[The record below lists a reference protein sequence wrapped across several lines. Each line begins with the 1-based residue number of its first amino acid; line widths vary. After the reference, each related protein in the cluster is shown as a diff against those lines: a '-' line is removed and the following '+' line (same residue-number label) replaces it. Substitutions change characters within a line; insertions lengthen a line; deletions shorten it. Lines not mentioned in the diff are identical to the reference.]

1 MVINTVVINTFL
13 ANTIIVTVDAGL
25 TSVHIYFLV
34 KSI

>member
-13 ANTIIVTVDAGL
+13 ANTIIVDAGL

-34 KSI
+34 KSY